1 VPEGGDNRANWG
13 KFSLEIILKQF
24 AVMTNQTHM
33 AMTTLLQLLK
43 KYRPETYYDL
53 LPATGKQLLHIDG
66 MDFDGNSSELPKPKL
81 IENGKYLHYGLE
93 LALSGNSPGVYHRH
107 ALMTEFAK
115 LYKSKVEVV
124 PHPIRKKVFFFRPYF

>member
-1 VPEGGDNRANWG
+1 MGKILIGNYLKAVCGNDQSNTRGDDHIA
-13 KFSLEIILKQF
+13 SALE
-24 AVMTNQTHM
+24 
-33 AMTTLLQLLK
+33 

-66 MDFDGNSSELPKPKL
+66 MDFDGNSSELSKPKL

-93 LALSGNSPGVYHRH
+93 SALSGNSPGVYHRH

-115 LYKSKVEVV
+115 LFKSKVEVV
-124 PHPIRKKVFFFRPYF
+124 PHPIRRKVSF